1 MGGAFGA
8 VTKRRRNF
16 AEIPVNMVK
25 NRTMVKVPGTPAV
38 SSETL
43 SFNVYTL
50 DLMRCTL
57 LRGGETIELR
67 PKAFDVL
74 RYLMAHAGRL
84 VSKAELDTAGWRGIS
99 GPADSDVQVN
109 RETRVGL

>member
-1 MGGAFGA
+1 MAQFRA

-43 SFNVYTL
+43 SFEVYTL
-50 DLMRCTL
+50 DLMRCAL

-74 RYLMAHAGRL
+74 RYLMEHAGRL
-84 VSKAELDTAGWRGIS
+84 VSKEELITAGSRGIS
-99 GPADSDVQVN
+99 VDEDSLLHCVMEN
-109 RETRVGL
+109 R